1 MMLQNVTVWKETM
14 LPERILQDLRKLQML
29 CLLREFANLNRV
41 RAFGADFDIQVK
53 RAGGSKLAVTI
64 VNGKK
69 TIKKTIS
76 EGQTITVR
84 L

>member
-1 MMLQNVTVWKETM
+1 M
-14 LPERILQDLRKLQML
+14 
-29 CLLREFANLNRV
+29 